1 MIQWKAIF
9 IHIILYHNPCYSY
22 QETPYAY
29 DSSHGHCNVNITM
42 SPCQELQDHEGL
54 RRQPVLAGA
63 AARAGRDCAQV
74 RGDVLPVAR
83 LHGDQARAGR
93 GQGHAAEVSSQEAGG
108 WGGVGSDAVILQEAA
123 GLGPGRGGLRRR

>member
-1 MIQWKAIF
+1 MSRF
-9 IHIILYHNPCYSY
+9 NFHIILYHNPCYIVIKKPLMPMISNV
-22 QETPYAY
+22 
-29 DSSHGHCNVNITM
+29 HCNVNITM

-108 WGGVGSDAVILQEAA
+108 WRLGSDAVILQEAA